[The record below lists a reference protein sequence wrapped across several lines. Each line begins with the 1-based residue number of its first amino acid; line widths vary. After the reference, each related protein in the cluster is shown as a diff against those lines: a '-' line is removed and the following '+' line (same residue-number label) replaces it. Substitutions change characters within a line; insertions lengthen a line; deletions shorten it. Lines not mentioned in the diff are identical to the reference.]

1 MKPSLAILATNY
13 NTWDLATRCV
23 NACFEQDADHFDNL
37 YIYDDCSPIP
47 FTGTFPEGVTLLR
60 GKKNLGLTKALNVAF
75 SAVREDIVVLF
86 DSDAYPT
93 TPFCM
98 EVARLFE
105 ADPKLGLIALR
116 TVGTGGGP
124 SESYT
129 TEPNLWSL
137 LLGQA
142 LYAKFESSLADRSG
156 KISVFTCAMAIR
168 KTAFDEI
175 GGFDENFDWLD
186 LDHDFSM
193 RMNRSQ
199 WNVAIAPDARIF
211 HEGGGT
217 PQETRH
223 RLLRFYKTRW
233 YLLRKFNRIAMP
245 FVAKWLILL
254 RLSIEYAVLK
264 VFGKLLI
271 KNQTRLQDKV
281 EGRKALLQ
289 YCYAN
294 YR

>member
-1 MKPSLAILATNY
+1 LKPSLAILATNY
-13 NTWDLATRCV
+13 NTWDLTTRCV
-23 NACFEQDADHFDNL
+23 DACVQQDAGHFDKL
-37 YIYDDCSPIP
+37 YIYDDCSTIP
-47 FTGTFPEGVTLLR
+47 FTGTFPGCVQLIR
-60 GKKNLGLTKALNVAF
+60 GAKNLGLTRALNAAF
-75 SAVREDIVVLF
+75 ASVEEDVVVLF

-93 TPFCM
+93 TPFCL
-98 EVARLFE
+98 EVSKLFE
-105 ADPKLGLIALR
+105 ADPQLGLVALR
-116 TVGTGGGP
+116 TVGTSGAP

-156 KISVFTCAMAIR
+156 RVSVFTCAMAIR
-168 KTAFDEI
+168 KSAFDEI

-193 RMNRSQ
+193 RMNRSR
-199 WNVAIAPDARIF
+199 WRVKIAPDARIF

-233 YLLRKFNRIAMP
+233 YLLRKFDRIAMP
-245 FVAKWLILL
+245 LVAKWLILL

-264 VFGKLLI
+264 IFGALLI
-271 KNQTRLQDKV
+271 KNRMSLKDKV
-281 EGRKALLQ
+281 EGRKALLK
-289 YCYAN
+289 YCYTH